1 MILELASELT
11 RAPGTLRTLTINSAY
26 SHDDFSYDLFLQ
38 HDIVQQCT
46 QSAPLLCEISIGRVF
61 RWVPEISGHI
71 GDVIEPAV
79 PSWKPKVVDKDAL
92 TKMVTSWRAREY
104 VTDFDG
110 FLRNLYTDEL
120 AIGALNLWQAGF
132 V

>member
-1 MILELASELT
+1 VPSLS
-11 RAPGTLRTLTINSAY
+11 
-26 SHDDFSYDLFLQ
+26 
-38 HDIVQQCT
+38 
-46 QSAPLLCEISIGRVF
+46 EISIGRVF
-61 RWVPEISGHI
+61 RWDHEIYGHV
-71 GDVIEPAV
+71 GDVIEPALR
-79 PSWKPKVVDKDAL
+79 SWKPRVVDKDAL
-92 TKMVTSWRAREY
+92 TKMVTSWRAREH